1 MQRHLFDHIDIDP
14 KNIHIPNGELPKEKV
29 KEHCT
34 EYEQAIEQAGGIDL
48 QVLGIG
54 NNGHIGF
61 NEPGSS
67 IYSRTRL
74 ITLENSTRLA
84 NSYEFANI
92 SEVPRMPG
100 LDPKTGQVV
109 SSHFEEQVRQSF
121 ENIRIVLE
129 DAGSNLTKVVK
140 TTIFMVTGNDFAVI
154 NKIYKEF
161 FPENPPARSTPQ
173 VMPFPAG
180 ILVSIECI
188 AQL

>member
-1 MQRHLFDHIDIDP
+1 MGVR
-14 KNIHIPNGELPKEKV
+14 KN
-29 KEHCT
+29 
-34 EYEQAIEQAGGIDL
+34 
-48 QVLGIG
+48 
-54 NNGHIGF
+54 F
-61 NEPGSS
+61 NT
-67 IYSRTRL
+67 SRAPRM
-74 ITLENSTRLA
+74 
-84 NSYEFANI
+84 
-92 SEVPRMPG
+92 SEAFPQSVIADNFIFLSGMPG